1 MSYHTL
7 THKQVI
13 KYHKDFVL
21 SNPDIYRKERPH
33 HIDNTKSTQNPAMS
47 QAELTLGVVSDK
59 GKFFVCAIH
68 IVYSGKGTKQHII
81 SVEMIKIRYRGQQYA
96 IKITT
101 EY

>member
-33 HIDNTKSTQNPAMS
+33 HINNTKSTQNPAVS
-47 QAELTLGVVSDK
+47 QEKLTLDVSFDK
-59 GKFFVCAIH
+59 GKIFCMCDTYCLQRKRHKVAHNFCGNDKNTVQKLVICDKD
-68 IVYSGKGTKQHII
+68 YN
-81 SVEMIKIRYRGQQYA
+81 
-96 IKITT
+96 
-101 EY
+101 

>member
-13 KYHKDFVL
+13 KYHKDFVV
-21 SNPDIYRKERPH
+21 SNPDIYRKERPY
-33 HIDNTKSTQNPAMS
+33 HINNTKSTQNPAMS
-47 QAELTLGVVSDK
+47 QEKLTLDVIFDK
-59 GKFFVCAIH
+59 EKIFCMCDTYRLHRKRHKVAHNFCGND
-68 IVYSGKGTKQHII
+68 
-81 SVEMIKIRYRGQQYA
+81 KIRYRNQQYA